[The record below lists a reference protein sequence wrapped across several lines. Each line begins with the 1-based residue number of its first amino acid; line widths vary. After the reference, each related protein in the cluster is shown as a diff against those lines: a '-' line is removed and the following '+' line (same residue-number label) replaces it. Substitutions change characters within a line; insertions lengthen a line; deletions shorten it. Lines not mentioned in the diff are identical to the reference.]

1 MKKAAGA
8 VLFALLPTVVFAAGD
23 PADDW
28 RGLYIGAQLGVGRAD
43 AHWTN
48 DATIAT
54 GDTVEHDTSAAA
66 SGLQVG
72 YRFRVARNWIVG
84 AEGSYTWARFR
95 TFALSD
101 ELTNLGAF
109 GRFRETDFR
118 ELYSVTA
125 QVGYADEGWLW
136 YAKACAAGSYVYLS
150 TLNGNN
156 GVSSSLTDRPRG
168 WTAGT
173 GVDYLL
179 KDRWSLGVE
188 YDYYELSLGDRTVTG
203 SNGALV
209 TYSGFT
215 GKINVF
221 LVRLSRMF
229 F

>member
-8 VLFALLPTVVFAAGD
+8 MLLALLPAVTLAAEG

-28 RGLYIGAQLGVGRAD
+28 RGLYVGAQLGAGRAD
-43 AHWTN
+43 AHWTSN
-48 DATIAT
+48 ATIAT
-54 GDTVEHDTSAAA
+54 GDTVEHDVSAVA
-66 SGLQVG
+66 SGLQLG
-72 YRFRVARNWIVG
+72 YRFRVAPSWVVG
-84 AEGSYTWARFR
+84 VEGSYTWARFR

-101 ELTNLGAF
+101 ELTSQGAF

-118 ELYSVTA
+118 NLYAVTA
-125 QVGYADEGWLW
+125 QVGYADEGWLL
-136 YAKACAAGSYVYLS
+136 YGKAGAAGSYVYLS

-168 WTAGT
+168 WTVGT

-179 KDRWSLGVE
+179 KDRWSFGVE
-188 YDYYELSLGDRTVTG
+188 YDHYELSLGDRTVAG
-203 SNGALV
+203 SNGGLV

-215 GKINVF
+215 GKINIF
-221 LVRLSRMF
+221 LARLNRTF